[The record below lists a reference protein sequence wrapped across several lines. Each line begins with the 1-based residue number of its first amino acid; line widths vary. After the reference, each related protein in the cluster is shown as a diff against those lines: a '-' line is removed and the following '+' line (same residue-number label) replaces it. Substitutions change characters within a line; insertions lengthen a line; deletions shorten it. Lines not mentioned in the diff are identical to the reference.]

1 MLACEDTNPPVQSQ
15 DRPGSGA
22 RGETE
27 VPPGPD
33 TTREE
38 AQINDLVKLTD
49 VSDPAS
55 QLASVH
61 RNGKTQ
67 QISATREKS
76 FTIIM
81 LRIG

>member
-33 TTREE
+33 TTR
-38 AQINDLVKLTD
+38 ADVQIDNMVKLTD
-49 VSDPAS
+49 GGDPAS

-61 RNGKTQ
+61 RSGKTGRVN
-67 QISATREKS
+67 ATRDKS
-76 FTIIM
+76 FTI
-81 LRIG
+81 LYKK